1 MSHHENSLMVG
12 GGPLSARG
20 FIRFVLA
27 VLCGLL
33 AIPLG
38 STSAHAAVTS
48 SASTDECRSAYLAK
62 ARVSTWVRLE
72 HRVRTYSTV
81 SSELRI
87 EVPTEWPLARD
98 LLLSEHSRPY
108 ILAMSCLTRPEP
120 GQHRRWDEVR
130 DGLPTVTSAANGN
143 GGVTVIDRTHSWVN
157 AYRTPID
164 VGVWR
169 IRSSAERWTIQ
180 LLAPF
185 ALRNSRW
192 DEISVD
198 PGEPGADSATPR
210 PDRGRGTSELVWL
223 SPAPEKRKPGG
234 EEAADKKSANDLVD
248 VRVSL
253 KPSWQRSLAAQSDRL
268 IAVGLDRAGTLLATA
283 VTTALLLY
291 SALLYRRRSAAPTP
305 VQQRTL
311 TNLVAWAVA
320 LMGLAVLTTTDD
332 VINRY
337 VERRGEGLWQ
347 DVQIVR
353 SHAYALGAA
362 AVLFGVARP
371 ARRFWVTAALLAVP
385 PVMVAAQPQWFG
397 LYPSRYAPYEASEV
411 ALAAQGLASG
421 CLLALT
427 MLGLVTTT
435 WRLATEGG
443 LLPLS
448 RRFPG
453 NARVL
458 RLRFVGSVTAVWTV
472 AVAICWALTRES
484 YWQQSSWLSD
494 PVAAVYGTD
503 HLNDLVWWTLWAAAN
518 GQDWLSGLA
527 WMITGV
533 AMLAVLSAWRSSPQV
548 SPLDDPA
555 DRFLLLAFFAVMVSF
570 PGGYYLDSAIGLGLI
585 LMLNVLAVFWVTAP
599 FSGRSILAQAFERSG
614 RLLGA
619 SASAAARTTL
629 LDKARTYREIHAE
642 LRRLD
647 QGLFG
652 DVPPKRSVLEQQ
664 LNDLHDWPVAGGPD
678 RLPAKV
684 SVVDGALALG
694 PRDTWWAN
702 GSRAAR
708 LALVSAVPA
717 SVLLTWAGRIKGQAW
732 QLTLRDEW
740 GLPALVTGFLEWL
753 VILVSAAFV
762 MGALWRHLPGQRG
775 AAKALPV
782 AVAFSL
788 PIGVDALV
796 LQFTNEST
804 GNFALVVSAM
814 LFVLTVSG
822 IALDFDTF
830 RGERRYWQSR
840 LGLLLSIY
848 QMRYYSLQVA
858 YLIAQIIAMIAI
870 WEFFADTVAAPKSS
884 DSK

>member
-1 MSHHENSLMVG
+1 M
-12 GGPLSARG
+12 
-20 FIRFVLA
+20 
-27 VLCGLL
+27 
-33 AIPLG
+33 
-38 STSAHAAVTS
+38 TS

-87 EVPTEWPLARD
+87 EVPAEWPLAKD
-98 LLLSEHSRPY
+98 LLLSEESRPY

-120 GQHRRWDEVR
+120 GQHRRWAEVR
-130 DGLPTVTSAANGN
+130 DALPTVTSAANGN

-157 AYRTPID
+157 VYRNPID

-169 IRSSAERWTIQ
+169 IRSGAERWSIQ
-180 LLAPF
+180 LLAPS
-185 ALRNSRW
+185 ALKNSRW

-210 PDRGRGTSELVWL
+210 PDRGSGTSELVWL
-223 SPAPEKRKPGG
+223 SPTLEKKKPGG
-234 EEAADKKSANDLVD
+234 ENAAARNPARDMAPD

-283 VTTALLLY
+283 VTTTLLLY
-291 SALLYRRRSAAPTP
+291 SARLYRRRSASPAPD
-305 VQQRTL
+305 QQRTL
-311 TNLVAWAVA
+311 ANLVAWAVA
-320 LMGLAVLTTTDD
+320 LMGLAALTTTDD

-353 SHAYALGAA
+353 SHAFALGAA

-371 ARRFWVTAALLAVP
+371 ARRFWVTAVLLAVP
-385 PVMVAAQPQWFG
+385 PVVVAAQPQWFG

-411 ALAAQGLASG
+411 ALGAQGLASG
-421 CLLALT
+421 CVLALT
-427 MLGLVTTT
+427 TLGLVTAT

-453 NARVL
+453 NTRVL
-458 RLRFVGSVTAVWTV
+458 RLRFIGPVTAVWTV
-472 AVAICWALTRES
+472 AVAACWAITRES

-494 PVAAVYGTD
+494 QAAVVYGTD
-503 HLNDLVWWTLWAAAN
+503 HWNDLVWWAMWSVAN
-518 GQDWLSGLA
+518 GQDWLAGLA

-533 AMLAVLSAWRSSPQV
+533 AILAVLRAWRSSPQV

-555 DRFLLLAFFAVMVSF
+555 DRFLLLAFFAIMVSF
-570 PGGYYLDSAIGLGLI
+570 PGGNYLDSGIGVGLF
-585 LMLNVLAVFWVTAP
+585 LLLNVLAVFWATAP

-614 RLLGA
+614 RPLGA

-708 LALVSAVPA
+708 LALVPAVPA
-717 SVLLTWAGRIKGQAW
+717 SVLLTWAWRIKGQAW

-740 GLPALVTGFLEWL
+740 GLPTLATAFVEWL
-753 VILVSAAFV
+753 AILVSAAFV
-762 MGALWRHLPGQRG
+762 LGALWRHLPGQRG

-804 GNFALVVSAM
+804 GNFALVASAM
-814 LFVLTVSG
+814 LFVLTVTG

-870 WEFFADTVAAPKSS
+870 WEFFADTVAAPKLSES
-884 DSK
+884 R